1 MLILAEFW
9 DVIWWLF
16 WAFLLAAY
24 FYILIVVF
32 ADLWTNKWNGW
43 ITAAWTVAIFFF
55 PLIGIL
61 AYMIFRPEPT
71 ADEKAAFYRQQAG
84 ISDAEE
90 LEKLASLHDQGVLS
104 DEEFA
109 AQKARVLGTTA
120 SG

>member
-1 MLILAEFW
+1 LLVLADFW
-9 DVIWWLF
+9 DVIWWLL

-32 ADLWTNKWNGW
+32 ADLWTNEWNGW
-43 ITAAWTVAIFFF
+43 ITAIWTVFIFFL

-71 ADEKAAFYRQQAG
+71 PEQKAALFRQQHG
-84 ISDAEE
+84 ISTAEE
-90 LEKLASLHDQGVLS
+90 LSMLSDLHDKGALS

-109 AQKARVLGTTA
+109 KQKAKLLG
-120 SG
+120 

>member
-1 MLILAEFW
+1 VLIIADFW

-32 ADLWTNKWNGW
+32 ADLWTNEWNGW
-43 ITAAWTVAIFFF
+43 ITALWTAFIFFF

-71 ADEKAAFYRQQAG
+71 PEQKAAMMRQQAG
-84 ISDAEE
+84 VTNAEE
-90 LEKLASLHDQGVLS
+90 LQMLADLHDRGVLN
-104 DEEFA
+104 DEQFE
-109 AQKARVLGTTA
+109 AQKATVLG
-120 SG
+120 SM

>member
-1 MLILAEFW
+1 MLVLADFW

-32 ADLWTNKWNGW
+32 ADLFTNPWNGW
-43 ITAAWTVAIFFF
+43 ITALWTAFIFFF

-71 ADEKAAFYRQQAG
+71 EEQKAAMMREQHG
-84 ISDAEE
+84 ISTAEE
-90 LEKLASLHDQGVLS
+90 LSQLADLKDRGVLT
-104 DEEFA
+104 DEEFE
-109 AQKARVLGTTA
+109 AQKAKLIG
-120 SG
+120 

>member
-1 MLILAEFW
+1 MLILADFW

-32 ADLWTNKWNGW
+32 ADLWTNPWNGW
-43 ITAAWTVAIFFF
+43 ITALWTFFIFFF

-61 AYMIFRPEPT
+61 AYMIFRPEPSP
-71 ADEKAAFYRQQAG
+71 EQQAAMMRQEAG

-90 LEKLASLHDQGVLS
+90 LEKLAELHNRGVLT

-109 AQKARVLGTTA
+109 AQKAKVLGT
-120 SG
+120 

>member
-1 MLILAEFW
+1 MLILADFW
-9 DVIWWLF
+9 EVIWWLF

-32 ADLWTNKWNGW
+32 ADLWTNEWNGW

-55 PLIGIL
+55 PLLGIL
-61 AYMIFRPEPT
+61 AYMIFRPEPS
-71 ADEKAAFYRQQAG
+71 AEQKAAMYRQQAG

-90 LEKLASLHDQGVLS
+90 LQKLAELNSSGALT

-109 AQKARVLGTTA
+109 AQKAKILGTPA
-120 SG
+120 GG